1 MDKMILGYLMNAAE
15 AHNVNI
21 LYAAE
26 SGSRAWG
33 FASPNSD
40 YDVRFIYARP
50 VAHYLSFNVEL
61 KRDVLELKPD
71 NPLWDI
77 SGWDI
82 RKTLGLFTRS
92 NGTLLEWLRS
102 PLHYI
107 VPHASIATLQSLA
120 KDHFN
125 PTALCYHYY
134 RMGKNNVREFLHG
147 DRVSLK
153 KYLYVLRGFI
163 AVDFI
168 RETQALPAVDFR
180 TLLEDTAAF
189 NAEVQRIKSEVES
202 LIDRKQQTGELGTG
216 SRIAVLDTYIAD
228 ALDINENA
236 FVHFKRDDLRHRGW
250 DDRLN
255 GIFREAVGWISTSS
269 DSKRF

>member
-1 MDKMILGYLMNAAE
+1 MNTAISEYLTNVSE
-15 AHNVNI
+15 THKVNI

-33 FASPNSD
+33 FASDNSD

-61 KRDVLELKPD
+61 KSNVLELKTE

-82 RKTLGLFTRS
+82 RKALGLFTRS

-107 VPHASIATLQSLA
+107 DPHPAIETLRTLA
-120 KDHFN
+120 RDHFN

-134 RMGKNNVREFLHG
+134 RMGKNNAREFLRG
-147 DRVSLK
+147 NSVSLK
-153 KYLYVLRGFI
+153 KYLYVLRAFI

-168 RETQALPAVDFR
+168 RETQALPDVDFR
-180 TLLEDTAAF
+180 TLLAETSSF
-189 NAEVQRIKSEVES
+189 NAEVATIKSEVES
-202 LIDRKQQTGELGTG
+202 LIEAKQQTAELGEG
-216 SRIAVLDTYIAD
+216 SRISVLDTYIAQ
-228 ALDINENA
+228 ALDMSENA

-255 GIFREAVGWISTSS
+255 GIFREAIGWRTQ
-269 DSKRF
+269 